1 MQKTTGKQV
10 SSRSAVNVCWLVGLG
25 LVWLVAV
32 AVRQYL
38 CRRSD
43 HRPDAGLGR
52 STRQSAQRQAVP
64 DAPAKVCPRR
74 GSVRSGGKAPQELG
88 TVRASRRLS
97 TVYAGRDEP
106 DQENVSSF
114 AAKLPVRMEQ
124 AGADVCWLKRGSWW
138 RSCDRKR
145 QSPSGGLVWNG
156 RDLR

>member
-1 MQKTTGKQV
+1 MLAG
-10 SSRSAVNVCWLVGLG
+10 RAGAGLAG
-25 LVWLVAV
+25 GGG

-64 DAPAKVCPRR
+64 DAPAKVRPRR

-138 RSCDRKR
+138 RTFS
-145 QSPSGGLVWNG
+145 SSSSSSAV
-156 RDLR
+156 